1 MIART
6 DGDTI
11 ASQSKG
17 LNDNWPVAHY
27 LRLLREHR
35 GDLAQRYNIASLGIF
50 GSYIRNEQRDGSDLD
65 ILVSFTEA
73 PGLFKLVELQ
83 DELSEILGL
92 SVDLVV
98 RSELKPRIGQQIL
111 AEVVEL

>member
-1 MIART
+1 M
-6 DGDTI
+6 
-11 ASQSKG
+11 
-17 LNDNWPVAHY
+17 
-27 LRLLREHR
+27 REHR
-35 GDLAQRYNIASLGIF
+35 SDLAGRYNIASLGIV

-83 DELSEILGL
+83 DELSEMLGL

-98 RSELKPRIGQQIL
+98 RSELKPHIGQQIL

>member
-1 MIART
+1 MTAST
-6 DGDTI
+6 DRDNK
-11 ASQSKG
+11 ASQPEAVG
-17 LNDNWPVAHY
+17 NTWPVARY

-35 GDLAQRYNIASLGIF
+35 SDLEQRYNLASLGIF
-50 GSYIRNEQRDGSDLD
+50 GSYARNEQQDGSDLD

-73 PGLFKLVELQ
+73 PGLFKLVELE
-83 DELSEILGL
+83 DELSALLGV